1 METEEKNYWPL
12 GILSILLIGLSLVV
26 ALVIVAIKYT
36 PQSDNSYLH
45 QHTYTDSHINGM
57 LSTYN
62 AFRQTYSLELVNG
75 NQKVEPLFPFYINQN
90 TPLLWLSNW
99 HNTLSLQVQH
109 KDHKALA
116 PTFSVAVLRTKQ
128 KTLDL
133 GNIACTTQKKEST
146 CLLPPF
152 NLPLKGHYQI
162 MIKVNLQ
169 GGELPLIQPAYV
181 R

>member
-1 METEEKNYWPL
+1 METKEKNYWPL

-26 ALVIVAIKYT
+26 ALVVVAIKYT

-62 AFRQTYSLELVNG
+62 AFRQIYGLEIVSA
-75 NQKVEPLFPFYINQN
+75 NQKLEPLFPFYLNQN
-90 TPLLWLSNW
+90 TPLLWLANR
-99 HNTLSLQVQH
+99 HNNLSLQVRH
-109 KDHKALA
+109 KDPTAPA
-116 PTFSVAVLRTKQ
+116 PTVSVSVLRTKQ
-128 KTLDL
+128 KTLEL

-162 MIKVNLQ
+162 MLKVNFQ
-169 GGELPLIQPAYV
+169 GTELPLIQPAFV

>member
-26 ALVIVAIKYT
+26 ALVVVAIKYT

-62 AFRQTYSLELVNG
+62 AFRQAYSLELVNG
-75 NQKVEPLFPFYINQN
+75 NQKLEPLFPFYINQN
-90 TPLLWLSNW
+90 TPLLWLSNR
-99 HNTLSLQVQH
+99 HNNLSLQVQR
-109 KDHKALA
+109 KDPKALV

-133 GNIACTTQKKEST
+133 GKVPCSTQEKEST

-162 MIKVNLQ
+162 MLKVDFE
-169 GGELPLIQPAYV
+169 GEELPLIQPAYV